1 MSKRPPTNGRPHRR
15 LIGVANVRKVFAFFR
30 RDEGLTTVEWVVRC
44 AVVLLA
50 AVGISNMVLQG
61 ADELGGAVADKM
73 SDAAD
78 QVN

>member
-1 MSKRPPTNGRPHRR
+1 
-15 LIGVANVRKVFAFFR
+15 VRTVFAFFR
-30 RDEGLTTVEWVVRC
+30 RDEGLTTVEWVVLC

>member
-1 MSKRPPTNGRPHRR
+1 
-15 LIGVANVRKVFAFFR
+15 
-30 RDEGLTTVEWVVRC
+30 LTTVEWVVLC